1 MTLELHA
8 LACRRDA
15 SGTLVCRCAPL
26 ILPERAFDSEYNE
39 RYRGETGIA
48 YHASAARRTCSPRP
62 VRRVASTEVS
72 P

>member
-1 MTLELHA
+1 MTLHD
-8 LACRRDA
+8 LAC
-15 SGTLVCRCAPL
+15 SGWAECRCAVL
-26 ILPERAFDSEYNE
+26 YRVRDSGEQAFDSEYNE